1 MKVVLSR
8 KGFDS
13 ANGGILSPIFED
25 GTMLSFPIP
34 GKDEKKDSIRYDELF
49 CGNICLKKIMDDL
62 KYRGAECCHLD
73 PDLVKERRGK
83 PIQEWIPA
91 FGQVNQSAAYL
102 KNQHVS
108 EGDLF
113 LFFGNF
119 RHIRQ
124 NHGKYEYV
132 RRTDKTEDTY
142 LGMPLQVVW
151 GYLQVGG
158 IITDPDEQKKLFWH
172 PHGCDKRIYEE
183 KDNVIF
189 TASRQLSFAPEMPG
203 AGTFLYDK
211 KRVLTMPGKSKATWK
226 YCKAYDTDNIES
238 KRKNSVKG
246 IDEGIYYAGIW
257 QELVLKENQISEEW
271 AKSLF

>member
-13 ANGGILSPIFED
+13 ANGGIMSPIFED
-25 GTMLSFPIP
+25 GTMVSFPISS
-34 GKDEKKDSIRYDELF
+34 KDVEKDNIRYDELF
-49 CGNICLKKIMDDL
+49 CDGICMKTILNAL
-62 KYRGAECCHLD
+62 GYRGAEHCHLD
-73 PDLVKERRGK
+73 PDLAKDRRRES
-83 PIQEWIPA
+83 IREWTPA
-91 FGQVNQSAAYL
+91 LGQINQAATYL
-102 KNQHVS
+102 KNQHIS

-119 RHIRQ
+119 RHIKQ

-142 LGMPLQVVW
+142 LGMSLQVVW

-172 PHGCDKRIYEE
+172 PHACDKRIYEE
-183 KDNVIF
+183 KNNVIF
-189 TASRQLSFAPEMPG
+189 TASKQLSFAPEMPG
-203 AGTFLYDK
+203 AGTFSYDK

-238 KRKNSVKG
+238 NRKNSVKG

-257 QELVLKENQISEEW
+257 QELVLKENRISEEW

>member
-13 ANGGILSPIFED
+13 ANGGIMSPIFED
-25 GTMLSFPIP
+25 GTMVSFPIP
-34 GKDEKKDSIRYDELF
+34 SKDMEKDNIRYDELF
-49 CGNICLKKIMDDL
+49 CDGICMKTILNAL
-62 KYRGAECCHLD
+62 GYRGVEHCHLD
-73 PDLVKERRGK
+73 PDLVKDRRRES
-83 PIQEWIPA
+83 IREWTPA
-91 FGQVNQSAAYL
+91 FGQINQAATYL
-102 KNQHVS
+102 KNQHIS

-119 RHIRQ
+119 RHIKQ

-172 PHGCDKRIYEE
+172 PHACDKRIYEE
-183 KDNVIF
+183 KNNVIF
-189 TASRQLSFAPEMPG
+189 TASKQLSFAPEMPG

-238 KRKNSVKG
+238 NRKNSEKG

-257 QELVLKENQISEEW
+257 QELVLKENRISEEW

>member
-1 MKVVLSR
+1 MVLSR

-13 ANGGILSPIFED
+13 ANGGIMSPIFED
-25 GTMLSFPIP
+25 GTMVSFPIP
-34 GKDEKKDSIRYDELF
+34 SKDVEKDNIRYDELF
-49 CGNICLKKIMDDL
+49 CDGICMKTILNAL
-62 KYRGAECCHLD
+62 GYRGAEHCHLD
-73 PDLVKERRGK
+73 PDLAKDRRRES
-83 PIQEWIPA
+83 IREWTPA
-91 FGQVNQSAAYL
+91 FGQINQAATYL
-102 KNQHVS
+102 KNQHIS

-113 LFFGNF
+113 LFFGIF
-119 RHIRQ
+119 RHIKQ

-172 PHGCDKRIYEE
+172 PHACDKRIYEE

-238 KRKNSVKG
+238 NRKNSAKG

-257 QELVLKENQISEEW
+257 QELVLKENRISEEW

>member
-13 ANGGILSPIFED
+13 ANGGIMSPIFED
-25 GTMLSFPIP
+25 GTMVSFPIP
-34 GKDEKKDSIRYDELF
+34 SKDVEKDNIRYDEL
-49 CGNICLKKIMDDL
+49 CCDGICMKTILNAL
-62 KYRGAECCHLD
+62 GYRGAEHCHLD
-73 PDLVKERRGK
+73 PDLVKDRRRES
-83 PIQEWIPA
+83 IHEWIPA
-91 FGQVNQSAAYL
+91 FGQINQSATYL
-102 KNQHVS
+102 KNQHIS

-119 RHIRQ
+119 RHIKQ
-124 NHGKYEYV
+124 SHGKYEYV
-132 RRTDKTEDTY
+132 RRTTKTEDSY

-172 PHGCDKRIYEE
+172 PHACDKRIYEE
-183 KDNVIF
+183 KNNVIF
-189 TASRQLSFAPEMPG
+189 TASKQLSFAPEMPG

-211 KRVLTMPGKSKATWK
+211 KRVLTMPGKSKTTWK

-238 KRKNSVKG
+238 NRKNSVKG

-257 QELVLKENQISEEW
+257 QELVLKENRISEEW
-271 AKSLF
+271 ARSLF

>member
-13 ANGGILSPIFED
+13 ANGGIMSPIFED
-25 GTMLSFPIP
+25 GTMVSFPIP
-34 GKDEKKDSIRYDELF
+34 SKDVEKDNIRYDELF
-49 CGNICLKKIMDDL
+49 CDGICMKTILNAL
-62 KYRGAECCHLD
+62 GYRGVEHCHLD
-73 PDLVKERRGK
+73 PDLAKDRRRES
-83 PIQEWIPA
+83 IREWTPA
-91 FGQVNQSAAYL
+91 FGQINQAATYL
-102 KNQHVS
+102 KNQYIS

-119 RHIRQ
+119 RHIKQ

-172 PHGCDKRIYEE
+172 PHACDKRIYEE
-183 KDNVIF
+183 KNNVIF
-189 TASRQLSFAPEMPG
+189 TASKQLSFAPEMPG

-211 KRVLTMPGKSKATWK
+211 KRVLTMPGKPKATWK

-238 KRKNSVKG
+238 NRKNSVKG
-246 IDEGIYYAGIW
+246 INEGIYYAGIW
-257 QELVLKENQISEEW
+257 QELVLKENQISEE
-271 AKSLF
+271 